1 MTDDDAVALDAGTK
15 LDWLV
20 DHERKVAAGK
30 AALEQLAQRME
41 ETAPGSPERDAARER
56 LEDAARRL
64 RVQVEHLTEARA
76 SVAAARRREE
86 LAEKRRH
93 PALVWTVVQA
103 AVVAAVAVA
112 GLVVS
117 MPGWG
122 WGIVVMGAALCVAQT
137 VIARADG
144 RAGWPPPAAGGTC
157 VLLAL
162 AGLAAL
168 GVLPGWVALLAVIA
182 IVLVA
187 SPVVAGMSFD
197 PETPAK
203 REQA

>member
-1 MTDDDAVALDAGTK
+1 M
-15 LDWLV
+15 V

-30 AALEQLAQRME
+30 AALEQWAQRME
-41 ETAPGSPERDAARER
+41 ETEPGSPERDAARER
-56 LEDAARRL
+56 LVDAARL
-64 RVQVEHLTEARA
+64 LGVLVLHLTVARA

-112 GLVVS
+112 GLMVS
-117 MPGWG
+117 MPAWG

-137 VIARADG
+137 VIARADD

-168 GVLPGWVALLAVIA
+168 EMLPSSRRPSPAPTVVGPRPITAARRTGRGHTDLSDRIA
-182 IVLVA
+182 TVR
-187 SPVVAGMSFD
+187 
-197 PETPAK
+197 T
-203 REQA
+203 